1 MSSDFCSYTSLGKL
15 KKAIGK
21 ASEFS
26 KGYDYKGKGS
36 GE

>member
-1 MSSDFCSYTSLGKL
+1 MHLSVLSIYLPRSF
-15 KKAIGK
+15 INR

-26 KGYDYKGKGS
+26 KGYGNKGKGS